1 MSVRIK
7 VESLSD
13 EVLDDLLSRVHS
25 DLIAAISVEGAKGPT
40 VQAARLDEQ
49 LLDAEIQ
56 RRRAERSGL
65 TPPTC

>member
-13 EVLDDLLSRVHS
+13 EVLDVLLSRVHS
-25 DLIAAISVEGAKGPT
+25 DLIAAISVEGAEGPT

-49 LLDAEIQ
+49 LLDAEVQ